1 MERSDLFHSHQYG
14 FRKGVGTCDS
24 LLDIV
29 CAGQRELDGGRELA
43 VVQLDFSAAFDQV
56 SHCGL
61 LFKLRNASISGL
73 ILAVLSDFLSE
84 RTQIVKLDGVHS
96 SVVNVVSNVPQGTV
110 LGSLLFL
117 LYIRYLPPLLE
128 NVLVGYADDSILGAS
143 VSSPCERSTI
153 AASLNRDLVNIDKY
167 CARWGMLINS
177 AKTYGKMILRS
188 RTEWPTFPDLFVSGS
203 IVKMVGELKILVV
216 VMDFN

>member
-43 VVQLDFSAAFDQV
+43 VVQLDFNAAFDQV

-61 LFKLRNASISGL
+61 LFKSRNASISGL

-96 SVVNVVSNVPQGTV
+96 SVVNVVSNVPQGSV
-110 LGSLLFL
+110 LGSLLLL
-117 LYIRYLPPLLE
+117 LYIRDLPPLLE

-153 AASLNRDLVNIDKY
+153 AASLNRDLVNIDKC

-177 AKTYGKMILRS
+177 AKTDGMMISRS
-188 RTEWPTFPDLFVSGS
+188 QTEWPTFPDLFVGGS

-216 VMDFN
+216 VIDFN